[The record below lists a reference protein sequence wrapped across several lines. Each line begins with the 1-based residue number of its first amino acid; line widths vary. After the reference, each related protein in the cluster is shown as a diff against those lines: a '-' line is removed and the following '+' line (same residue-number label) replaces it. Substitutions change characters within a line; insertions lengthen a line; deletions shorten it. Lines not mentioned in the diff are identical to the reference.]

1 MRRSNVSAIA
11 TFVVVLLMASSA
23 WAACVQ
29 TDVVGIWRVYV
40 NGASEDGGFWT
51 WCSITVNATGA
62 VAAGG
67 TCRNSDGEP
76 RTVTGGHLTLTSASA
91 CVVKGNLVTSGVN
104 TRTHTISDS
113 ALDRGKT
120 VITGV
125 GKDADGSPWT
135 FTGVK
140 R

>member
-1 MRRSNVSAIA
+1 MRTSRVTAIA
-11 TFVVVLLMASSA
+11 VFVVVLLMASSA
-23 WAACVQ
+23 WAACLQ
-29 TDVVGIWRVYV
+29 GDVAGRWRVYI

-51 WCSITVNATGA
+51 WCSVTITSSGA
-62 VAAGG
+62 VTGG
-67 TCRNSDGEP
+67 TCRNSDGGSEA
-76 RTVTGGHLTLTSASA
+76 VTGGRLNLTSPDA
-91 CVVKGNLVTSGVN
+91 CVLKGSLITSRTG
-104 TRTHTISDS
+104 THTITDS